1 MGLPCFEIGGFLP
14 RLETGRIIFVQALP
28 SYPCCPNVYN
38 NKKLRVRGG
47 GEKEERF
54 LVFNIFYFWLKDFQ
68 IKGIIL

>member
-38 NKKLRVRGG
+38 NRKLRVRGG
-47 GEKEERF
+47 GQKRGTGKKNF
-54 LVFNIFYFWLKDFQ
+54 LVLNIFYFWLKDF
-68 IKGIIL
+68 